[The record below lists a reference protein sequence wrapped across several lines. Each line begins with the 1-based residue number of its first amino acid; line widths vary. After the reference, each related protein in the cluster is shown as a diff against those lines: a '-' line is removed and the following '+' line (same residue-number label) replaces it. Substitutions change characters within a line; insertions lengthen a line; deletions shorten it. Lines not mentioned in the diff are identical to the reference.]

1 MPRPVSHLRPDAG
14 FTLIE
19 LAMVIVLLGIMASI
33 AIAKYIDL
41 QREARI
47 AVLHAMQGVITT
59 AASLVHNKA
68 VVMGLDLTDPK
79 LDVDLDGDGT
89 DERLIYGYP
98 KRNHGHTMEW
108 MIASMGDFTYING
121 GFYRLRPNCQVD
133 YADPNNPGEMPQIGI
148 TDSGC

>member
-1 MPRPVSHLRPDAG
+1 MPSPSSHLRPDAG

-19 LAMVIVLLGIMASI
+19 LAIVIVLLGVMASI

-47 AVLHAMQGVITT
+47 AVLHNMQGVVTT

-68 VVMGLDLTDPK
+68 VVMGADLTDKK

-89 DERLIYGYP
+89 DEQLIYGYP
-98 KRNHGHTMEW
+98 DRNDKDTMEW
-108 MIASMGDFTYING
+108 MIADLGDFTYTPG
-121 GFYRLRPNCQVD
+121 RYALKANCQVS
-133 YADPNNPGEMPQIGI
+133 YSNPSAVGEIPQIAVVS
-148 TDSGC
+148 SGC